1 MLLYLIIFQILIKTK
16 KRYGWIRTSVL
27 SGIVGECSIFE
38 LHIFGIFGIFGIF
51 WGLGQLESNVIV
63 FNRDMEGPDGLGNS
77 RVAPLVSRRR
87 RARHTDGFCNR

>member
-1 MLLYLIIFQILIKTK
+1 MAGYEQASCPVLSESALYLSYISLGF
-16 KRYGWIRTSVL
+16 
-27 SGIVGECSIFE
+27 
-38 LHIFGIFGIFGIF
+38 FGIFCDF